1 MLKKDPNQV
10 MFKDEFFED
19 RESKNRG
26 VKIRTA
32 KPMIKF
38 PEGEVQLGYNVGTRT
53 NGVDEPRWPED
64 LSVEVVSSKR

>member
-1 MLKKDPNQV
+1 

-26 VKIRTA
+26 VKIRTV
-32 KPMIKF
+32 KPVINF

>member
-26 VKIRTA
+26 VKIRTV
-32 KPMIKF
+32 KPVIKF
-38 PEGEVQLGYNVGTRT
+38 PEGEV
-53 NGVDEPRWPED
+53 
-64 LSVEVVSSKR
+64 